1 MQDGEVLSAGTKEAT
16 GANGRAR
23 CAAADAA
30 YPGSCSNIIDP
41 FSLIQF
47 NSINLIIQI
56 SSRFQATR
64 TAFFFH
70 LRFSSFFR
78 SLTVFVLVARVCA
91 LDDDSSPPGW
101 GSRDWGIQRNEC
113 IRAGLPGCLEKII
126 PLSPSFFPSPPLCCR
141 RPFFLQPAHPYF
153 PHPITGTYISADP
166 PIFHRPSYVQGVYH
180 CRAPTYRPADR
191 YTPHRWTDQNKCVL
205 SPSSLPF

>member
-1 MQDGEVLSAGTKEAT
+1 MGYDVKLHISLCASTMIDDGQVLPAGTKEAT
-16 GANGRAR
+16 GADGRPR

-56 SSRFQATR
+56 SSCRGSRQPAPH
-64 TAFFFH
+64 FFFH

-78 SLTVFVLVARVCA
+78 SLTAFVLVARVCA

-101 GSRDWGIQRNEC
+101 GSR
-113 IRAGLPGCLEKII
+113 
-126 PLSPSFFPSPPLCCR
+126 PPR
-141 RPFFLQPAHPYF
+141 
-153 PHPITGTYISADP
+153 
-166 PIFHRPSYVQGVYH
+166 
-180 CRAPTYRPADR
+180 
-191 YTPHRWTDQNKCVL
+191 
-205 SPSSLPF
+205 

>member
-70 LRFSSFFR
+70 LRFSSFFL
-78 SLTVFVLVARVCA
+78 SFAYCFCAGGTGVC
-91 LDDDSSPPGW
+91 LG
-101 GSRDWGIQRNEC
+101 R
-113 IRAGLPGCLEKII
+113 
-126 PLSPSFFPSPPLCCR
+126 
-141 RPFFLQPAHPYF
+141 
-153 PHPITGTYISADP
+153 
-166 PIFHRPSYVQGVYH
+166 
-180 CRAPTYRPADR
+180 
-191 YTPHRWTDQNKCVL
+191 
-205 SPSSLPF
+205 